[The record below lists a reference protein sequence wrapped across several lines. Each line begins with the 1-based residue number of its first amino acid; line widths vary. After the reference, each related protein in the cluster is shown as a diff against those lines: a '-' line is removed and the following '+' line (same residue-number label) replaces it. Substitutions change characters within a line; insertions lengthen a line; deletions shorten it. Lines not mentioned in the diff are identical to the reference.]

1 MRLRSIPRFP
11 KRPLTVALASRVEGA
26 VHAGAVIADAGQW
39 IANGWLDKN
48 GTCRGDCQVNCCMM
62 EQVRL
67 LHRFLYAA
75 VSVRY
80 RGGITVQTDSPDV
93 AALLLDWRR
102 GLIAQA
108 GMFVP
113 DAQNWRR
120 QIRSYPGGFG
130 VVLADSSE
138 AEPPLVTL
146 AKGLGDVVFSG
157 LSGAYDR
164 NSAAHRAWRL
174 VAESL
179 PKVQ

>member
-39 IANGWLDKN
+39 IANGWLDKT
-48 GTCRGDCQVNCCMM
+48 GTCQGDCQAECRMI
-62 EQVRL
+62 EQARL
-67 LHRFLYAA
+67 LHRFFYAA
-75 VSVRY
+75 ASVRY
-80 RGGITVQTDSPDV
+80 RGDITVQTDSPDV
-93 AALLLDWRR
+93 GALLLDWRK
-102 GLIAQA
+102 GLVPQA
-108 GMFVP
+108 GMVVP

-120 QIRSYPGGFG
+120 QIQSYPGVIG
-130 VVLADSSE
+130 VVITDSGE
-138 AEPPLVTL
+138 AAPPLVTL
-146 AKGLGDVVFSG
+146 AKGLSDVVFSG